1 MTSLEVITNT
11 QVAATLANV
20 ALENNHPSLNS
31 SISLLG
37 DGETISTTSK
47 RTHFKTK
54 KNFQNG
60 EKCYE

>member
-11 QVAATLANV
+11 QVVVTLTNV
-20 ALENNHPSLNS
+20 ALENNHPSLDSFN
-31 SISLLG
+31 SLLG
-37 DGETISTTSK
+37 NGKTISISSK